1 MFSSNNSSSFIKF
14 FKDLIIPDLL
24 PMYLSLCS
32 VCNCRKL
39 TARPEKISAVRG
51 VGSDLSLR
59 QQGSKARKIPFLH

>member
-1 MFSSNNSSSFIKF
+1 
-14 FKDLIIPDLL
+14 
-24 PMYLSLCS
+24 MYLSLCS